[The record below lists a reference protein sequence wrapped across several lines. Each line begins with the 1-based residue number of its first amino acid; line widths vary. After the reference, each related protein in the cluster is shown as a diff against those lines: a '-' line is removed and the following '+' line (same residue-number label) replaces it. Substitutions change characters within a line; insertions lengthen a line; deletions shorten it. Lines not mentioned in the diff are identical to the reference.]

1 MRRMTTTGTPT
12 LAVDSRTR
20 YTSDETCFAGTSTGQ
35 TPGSGKETMRILIA
49 EDSAPSRLAL
59 ERVLVKW
66 GYEVVPCRDGSAAWE
81 QLQLPDAPRLAILD
95 WMMPGY
101 SGPEICRMLR
111 AKGGEP
117 YTYLL
122 LLTSKTLKED
132 LIAGMEAG
140 ADDYVTK
147 PFDLHELN
155 VRLRAGMRILDLQ
168 AELLEAREKLREQ
181 ATKDSLTG
189 LWNRRSIME
198 ILERE
203 QARSQREGAP
213 IGVLMIDLD
222 HFKQVNDCFG
232 HLAGDEVLR
241 EAGRRLLASVRPY
254 DGVGRYGGEEFLVV
268 LPGCDEAGLRARAE
282 SMRAAIAAPPLEKVS
297 QGLTVSASFGATV
310 FMPQSAVSVSDL
322 IRIAD
327 EALYE
332 AKHTGRNRVVLR
344 SPLIGTLR

>member
-1 MRRMTTTGTPT
+1 MITTKT
-12 LAVDSRTR
+12 LILAEDSRTR
-20 YTSDETCFAGTSTGQ
+20 YTNEKTCFAERSTGDL
-35 TPGSGKETMRILIA
+35 PSSGKQTMRILIA
-49 EDSAPSRLAL
+49 EDSGPSRLAL

-66 GYEVVPCRDGSAAWE
+66 GYEVVSCLDGFAAWE

-95 WMMPGY
+95 WMMPGH

-155 VRLRAGMRILDLQ
+155 VRIRAGMRILDLQ
-168 AELLEAREKLREQ
+168 AELMEAREKLREQ
-181 ATKDSLTG
+181 ATNDALTG

-213 IGVLMIDLD
+213 IGVLMLDLD
-222 HFKQVNDCFG
+222 HFKLVNDRFG

-254 DGVGRYGGEEFLVV
+254 DGVGRFGGEEFLVV
-268 LPGCDEAGLRARAE
+268 LPGCDEAGLYSRAE
-282 SMRAAIAAPPLEKVS
+282 NMRMSIAGPPVENVS
-297 QGLTVSASFGATV
+297 DGVVVTASFGATV
-310 FMPQSAVSVSDL
+310 FMPQSVISASEL
-322 IRIAD
+322 IRVAD

-332 AKHTGRNRVVLR
+332 AKRAGRNRVVLR
-344 SPLIGTLR
+344 SSLMETLS